1 MLKNMTGENQNTINR
16 KVKEIFRALEFDKTY
31 SKEQIMEWYL
41 NYIYLGD
48 NCYGVATAAQNYF
61 GKELD
66 ELSLAEC
73 ASLISITNNP
83 SKYGPNSNLRVTD
96 PDTGAVK
103 TARDFNKERQELVLW
118 KMWDLGMISEEE
130 YRSAV
135 ADA

>member
-1 MLKNMTGENQNTINR
+1 
-16 KVKEIFRALEFDKTY
+16 
-31 SKEQIMEWYL
+31 MEWYL

-118 KMWDLGMISEEE
+118 KMWIW
-130 YRSAV
+130 A
-135 ADA
+135 

>member
-1 MLKNMTGENQNTINR
+1 M
-16 KVKEIFRALEFDKTY
+16 EIFRALEFDKTY

-83 SKYGPNSNLRVTD
+83 SKYGPNSNLR
-96 PDTGAVK
+96 G
-103 TARDFNKERQELVLW
+103 
-118 KMWDLGMISEEE
+118 
-130 YRSAV
+130 YRPGHRCGKDRPGTSTRSGRNWCSGKCGIWA
-135 ADA
+135 